1 MYEKISASKPNLVIT
16 KKGVSDLAQHYL
28 VKENIT
34 ALHCM
39 HKTDSNCI
47 VHAAS
52 AKIVTLVDELKE
64 QDVGTGC
71 GLFSV
76 EKIGDKYFSFLTEC
90 KDPKT
95 CTILLCGPGKGMLN
109 RIDHNLQD
117 TMCAV
122 HNVLFNPCLCPGSS
136 AMEMALSVQLAQH
149 AKSDILGIEQWPY
162 AGVAEALEP
171 LTVKLQTIKTA
182 TDSVLLLLRIDNIV
196 SGTSKKQ

>member
-162 AGVAEALEP
+162 AGVAEALEVIP
-171 LTVKLQTIKTA
+171 HMLIWRLGAPYCQA
-182 TDSVLLLLRIDNIV
+182 ADH
-196 SGTSKKQ
+196 